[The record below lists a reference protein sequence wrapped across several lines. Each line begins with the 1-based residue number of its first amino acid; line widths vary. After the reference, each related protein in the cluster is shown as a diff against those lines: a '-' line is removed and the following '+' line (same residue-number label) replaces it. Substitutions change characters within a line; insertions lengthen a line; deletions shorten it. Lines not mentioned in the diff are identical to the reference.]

1 MEFIEYPDRDMLIL
15 DLSNQ
20 IVDDLSDALHHK
32 DRVTLSVPGGTTP
45 GPIFDELS
53 GVDMP
58 WDRVN
63 VCLNDERW
71 VPETSDRSNTTL
83 LRNRLLVSKAASATL
98 LPMYADFAT
107 PEEGLPSLAPAFDAV
122 LPIDVLLVGMG
133 ADMHTA
139 SLFPGADQ
147 LELALSSH
155 APSLLAMRAA
165 GAPEPRITL
174 SAPVLNGAIAKH
186 VVIFGDEKRT
196 ALEAAQHLDPIQAPI
211 KSILSGAKVHWA
223 A

>member
-20 IVDDLSDALHHK
+20 IVDDLAEALHHK

-53 GVDMP
+53 SVDMP

-71 VPETSDRSNTTL
+71 VPETSDLSNTTL
-83 LRNRLLVSKAASATL
+83 LRNRLLVDKAASATM
-98 LPMYADFAT
+98 LPMYADFEM

-186 VVIFGDEKRT
+186 VVIFGGEKRA
-196 ALEAAQHLDPIQAPI
+196 ALEAAQQLDPIQAPI